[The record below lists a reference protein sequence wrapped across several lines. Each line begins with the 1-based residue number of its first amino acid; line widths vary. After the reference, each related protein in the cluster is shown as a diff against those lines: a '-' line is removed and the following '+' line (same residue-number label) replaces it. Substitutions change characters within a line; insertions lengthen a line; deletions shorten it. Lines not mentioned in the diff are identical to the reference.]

1 MNLSTEGLIIKE
13 QNTGENTRL
22 VTVLIKECVLIRAFV
37 KNAGS
42 IKSGKG
48 AATRLLCYSRLNI
61 FKGRESYIIDDAQ
74 SMEMFMPLRLD
85 VTKMAL
91 AEYFCELAMRFFPE
105 DEPCPDGLRVIL
117 NSLYLLSKGTKPP
130 KIVKG
135 AAELRLMS
143 ICGYMPDLIC
153 CHNCKKFED
162 ENMHFLPQSGILLCS
177 DCLKQSKQQGINTG
191 LGVTKAM
198 RHCIY
203 SPIEKMFSF
212 NLSQE
217 GLNVFERAAELYLL
231 NLSDYDFKTLNFYK
245 MMR

>member
-13 QNTGENTRL
+13 QNIGENTRL
-22 VTVLIKECVLIRAFV
+22 VTVLSKERGLIKAFV

-42 IKSGKG
+42 LKSGKS
-48 AATRLLCYSRLNI
+48 AAVRLLCYSRLNI

-74 SMEMFMPLRLD
+74 SIEMFMPLRQD

-91 AEYFCELAMRFFPE
+91 AEYFCELALRFFPE
-105 DEPCPDGLRVIL
+105 GEPSPDGLRVIL
-117 NSLYLLSKGTKPP
+117 NSLYLLSRGTRPHE
-130 KIVKG
+130 IIKG

-143 ICGYMPDLIC
+143 LWGYMPDLVC
-153 CHNCKKFED
+153 CQSCKKFED
-162 ENMHFLPQSGILLCS
+162 ENMHFLPQSGILLCPE
-177 DCLKQSKQQGINTG
+177 CLKQSSQQGINTG

-198 RHCIY
+198 RHSIY

-212 NLSQE
+212 NLSKE
-217 GLNVFERAAELYLL
+217 VLNIFERAAELYLL